1 MAQYSIY
8 RPWVGGQRGGSL
20 DQLRQEMDTL
30 FNRFGTAAS
39 TTTGGHGAYPA
50 VNLYET
56 ADAYVLSAELP
67 GMTTEDIS
75 VSLEG
80 STVTISGERKIEH
93 KAEDVSVHRAERP
106 SGSFRRAFELP
117 LEVDGDKAEAAH
129 RNGVLM
135 VRLPKSEEH
144 RSRQISIQG
153 GQS

>member
-1 MAQYSIY
+1 
-8 RPWVGGQRGGSL
+8 
-20 DQLRQEMDTL
+20 MDSL
-30 FNRFGTAAS
+30 FNRYGTATS
-39 TTTGGHGAYPA
+39 TPTGGHGAYPA

-56 ADAYVLSAELP
+56 TDAYILSAELP

-93 KAEDVSVHRAERP
+93 NAEGVSVHRAERP
-106 SGSFRRAFELP
+106 SGSFRRAFQLP
-117 LEVDGDKAEAAH
+117 VGVDGDKVEAAH

-135 VRLPKSEEH
+135 VRLPKSEEDMPQ
-144 RSRQISIQG
+144 QISIEG